1 MVHEVTTSLYKGLS
15 NILLGEH
22 HHGWGKRN
30 PKKRKRAA
38 AESDSEDGDDED
50 EMPGAKFRRGE
61 PLPSDIEFG
70 DDDSCGSDDPPDE
83 IDDGEW
89 NMMGAALEREFLS
102 GSDDWT
108 AVAHHRCVVTP
119 KFCVHVL
126 LVSGLE
132 FL

>member
-1 MVHEVTTSLYKGLS
+1 LRPDDEEEPLVFKVLS

-22 HHGWGKRN
+22 QHGWGKWSSV
-30 PKKRKRAA
+30 KRKRGA

-50 EMPGAKFRRGE
+50 DEMPGTKFRRGE
-61 PLPSDIEFG
+61 ALPSDIEFG

-102 GSDDWT
+102 GSDD
-108 AVAHHRCVVTP
+108 
-119 KFCVHVL
+119 
-126 LVSGLE
+126 
-132 FL
+132 